1 MDTLAH
7 RLRYARERMGLSQ
20 SELAR
25 RAGLRPQAIQFIE
38 AGRVQRPRN
47 LLDLAQVLAV
57 NAEWLLFGRGPVEA
71 GVREPQG
78 PYETPS
84 GGLSS
89 EAAAIGRLWMTLP
102 VDQQTAIAEVLRALA
117 KRRQ

>member
-1 MDTLAH
+1 MDTLAQ

-25 RAGLRPQAIQFIE
+25 RTGLRPQAIQFIE

-57 NAEWLLFGRGPVEA
+57 NPEWLLFGRGTVEA
-71 GVREPQG
+71 GVREAAAA
-78 PYETPS
+78 YDTATS
-84 GGLSS
+84 GLSV
-89 EAAAIGRLWMTLP
+89 EAASIGRLWMTLS
-102 VDQQTAIAEVLRALA
+102 VDQQAAIKEVLQALA
-117 KRRQ
+117 KRRP